1 MNIKNFVSQRVF
13 TGLNRVDE
21 LGGDFRDYLLERED
35 TPVLRKLGV
44 RLAKLGG
51 VNLEETRLGSVYEQ
65 ELAIAAA
72 AAPPPTAAE
81 VASTERAGP
90 GDSEIAAQIYGK
102 ESCPWT
108 GRARTLLNDAKVD
121 FDFVELD
128 DSENTHWEGKL
139 VSMTEQTSVPYV
151 FLRGEFVGGF
161 NELSEVIRLGQLE
174 NRTTPFANR
183 AEINA
188 ARPHSVIQIAARE
201 SAA

>member
-1 MNIKNFVSQRVF
+1 MNIKNFVSKRIVA
-13 TGLNRVDE
+13 GLNRVDE

-35 TPVLRKLGV
+35 TPALRKLGV

-81 VASTERAGP
+81 VASTERSGP

-108 GRARTLLNDAKVD
+108 GRARTLLNDAKID

-128 DSENTHWEGKL
+128 DSENGHWEGKL
-139 VSMTEQTSVPYV
+139 VSITEQTSVPYV

-161 NELSEVIRLGQLE
+161 NELSEVVRLGQLE
-174 NRTTPFANR
+174 NRTTPLANR

-188 ARPHSVIQIAARE
+188 ALPHAVIQIAARE